1 MGGAS
6 MIIAAVSIIAVATTL
21 LVVAVSQGRFKR
33 RRATIVALTAAIAK
47 LDVQPLEHG
56 RRTRVLASRAMT
68 AGPNVFTL
76 DDYRR
81 MRNARRPAAIP
92 ALFEATPRSL
102 A

>member
-6 MIIAAVSIIAVATTL
+6 MIFAAVSIGALAATL
-21 LVVAVSQGRFKR
+21 LVVLVSQGRFKR

-47 LDVQPLEHG
+47 LDVQSREPG
-56 RRTRVLASRAMT
+56 RSTRVLAARAIA
-68 AGPNVFTL
+68 AGPNVFAL

-92 ALFEATPRSL
+92 ALFEASPRSL